1 MTAQNTSNVSFYLTT
16 GVGQTAQMS
25 SAPVQGKPTP
35 VTVSTTGLADGD
47 IAVCSNTNWQSVDA
61 VQIID
66 NWSATGFNLLGC
78 DSTRESE
85 QSQAGTVLAY
95 SADDMTKLCPST
107 WTDTT
112 NTPSTINVGTF
123 CDPTATVAGQAVDA
137 GTMEIAGYVDVC
149 TDDYKALYEAYDFA
163 DQRYLKISLGEDQ
176 GYLVAPVVAV
186 SMNWDIPLEGAVAYT
201 ISFVKNSA
209 TKHRFGPC
217 PTP

>member
-1 MTAQNTSNVSFYLTT
+1 MTAQNTSEVSFYLTT
-16 GVGQTAQMS
+16 GAGTTYTMTA
-25 SAPVQGKPTP
+25 APSQAKPTAIQ
-35 VTVSTTGLADGD
+35 VTTADLADGD
-47 IAVCSNTNWQSVDA
+47 LAVCSGTTWKSVDA
-61 VQIID
+61 VHIIS
-66 NWSATGFNLLGC
+66 NYQSSGFSLLGC
-78 DSTRESE
+78 DSTREVGTAK
-85 QSQAGTVLAY
+85 AGTVLAFDG
-95 SADDMTKLCPST
+95 DDMVKLCPSS

-137 GTMEIAGYVDVC
+137 GTMEIGGYVDVC
-149 TDDYKALYEAYDFA
+149 TEDYQALYEAYEFS
-163 DQRYLKISLGEDQ
+163 DQRYLKIYLGENQ
-176 GYLVAPVVAV
+176 GYLVAPVVGV